1 MVWKSKPQTSA
12 VSRQSARS
20 GQAMRC
26 IALAAAVAAM
36 AAMSMAAM
44 TVHMMHRAAEAAVD
58 GPAPGLIVRTRCRLV
73 AGAARILRSESH
85 RDGTDRGAS
94 HHGQHDPA

>member
-1 MVWKSKPQTSA
+1 MVWKSKPQASA

-36 AAMSMAAM
+36 AAMPMAAI
-44 TVHMMHRAAEAAVD
+44 TVHMMQRAAEAAVD
-58 GPAPGLIVRTRCRLV
+58 GPAPGLIVRTRYGFV
-73 AGAARILRSESH
+73 AWTAGGLRDEAH